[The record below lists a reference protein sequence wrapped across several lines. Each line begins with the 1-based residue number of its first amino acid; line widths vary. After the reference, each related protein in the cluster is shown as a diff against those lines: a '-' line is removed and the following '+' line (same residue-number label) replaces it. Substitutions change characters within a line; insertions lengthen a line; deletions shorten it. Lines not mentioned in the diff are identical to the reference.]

1 MVHNRTENPCVGGS
15 ISSPGTSCG
24 GTWVRFALLASFL
37 SLGLLVNLLSSDLA
51 ECAESFPPK
60 VESFRTEASKGP
72 VKEETCEKHDGDVIS
87 LLDVDSD
94 PGKSNK
100 SLRKEPKYV
109 LVDRKNEDIK
119 IIRHKK
125 SQSQFYMVGFQFI
138 NKKESYIEDK
148 RFSACIWK
156 IKDNND

>member
-1 MVHNRTENPCVGGS
+1 M
-15 ISSPGTSCG
+15 
-24 GTWVRFALLASFL
+24 
-37 SLGLLVNLLSSDLA
+37 VNLVYYDVA

-87 LLDVDSD
+87 LLDVDGD
-94 PGKSNK
+94 PSKSNK
-100 SLRKEPKYV
+100 SLRKEPQYV
-109 LVDRKNEDIK
+109 LVARRDEDIK

-125 SQSQFYMVGFQFI
+125 SQSEFYMVGFQFI
-138 NKKESYIEDK
+138 NKKKSYIEDK

-156 IKDNND
+156 IKDKNE